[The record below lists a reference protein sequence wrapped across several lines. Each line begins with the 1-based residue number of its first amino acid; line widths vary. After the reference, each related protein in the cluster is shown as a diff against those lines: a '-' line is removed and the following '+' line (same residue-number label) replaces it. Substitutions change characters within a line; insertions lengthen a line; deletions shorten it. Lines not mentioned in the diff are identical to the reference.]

1 MWTGPSIAH
10 ETSVAQLADC
20 WLTHLRAESGLEATT
35 INEYERVLRKLVVPE
50 LGDLRLSELTADGMD
65 VYLDGLRELSVSR
78 RRKAKVVTGAMLDLA
93 VGLGALE
100 TNPVRGTANVVR
112 PRTKAR
118 RLTRDE
124 VDSVRATVR
133 AWRATERP
141 GPKATSDVGD
151 IVDLML
157 ATGARIGEVLAL
169 RWTDV
174 HLDSVP
180 PTVILG
186 GTIKTEPGKGT
197 HRKAIERARTVT
209 LPEFAVAMLRRRRL
223 EDRDDR
229 LDAVFP
235 TRNGTWQQVN
245 NVERRWR
252 QIRKAAGLEW
262 VTPDAFRNILGEH
275 LEPG

>member
-1 MWTGPSIAH
+1 MWTGPNISR
-10 ETSVAQLADC
+10 ETLVAELSDY
-20 WLTHLRAESGLEATT
+20 WLTHLRAEGGLEATT

-50 LGDLRLSELTADGMD
+50 LGDLRLRELTTDAMD
-65 VYLDGLRELSVSR
+65 IYLDGLRGPSVNR
-78 RRKAKVVTGAMLDLA
+78 RRKAKVVTGAILDEA

-100 TNPVRGTANVVR
+100 TNPVRGTASVVR
-112 PRTKAR
+112 PRNEAR
-118 RLTRDE
+118 RLTPDE
-124 VDSVRATVR
+124 VDSIRATVR

-141 GPKATSDVGD
+141 GPKATPDMGD

-174 HLDSVP
+174 DLDSTRPMLV
-180 PTVILG
+180 LS

-197 HRKAIERARTVT
+197 YRKAIERVRTVT
-209 LPEFAVAMLRRRRL
+209 LPEFALAMLRRRRA
-223 EDRDDR
+223 EARDE
-229 LDAVFP
+229 LIDAVFP

-252 QIRKAAGLEW
+252 QIRQDAGLEW
-262 VTPDAFRNILGEH
+262 VTPEAFRNILSDN
-275 LEPG
+275 LERG